1 MEQLINYR
9 FRVTFD
15 DSDFEN
21 YFEHSWEAIH
31 YASLNGGLVFD
42 QDRGKVIADYR
53 PEPWDYALYDG

>member
-31 YASLNGGLVFD
+31 YA
-42 QDRGKVIADYR
+42 
-53 PEPWDYALYDG
+53 LYDG